1 MEIIL
6 SFTLGVI
13 IGMAFK
19 GNLTIGLININKEAN
34 KHAEEIKL

>member
-19 GNLTIGLININKEAN
+19 GNLTIGLINIEGERKAKE
-34 KHAEEIKL
+34 KDVH